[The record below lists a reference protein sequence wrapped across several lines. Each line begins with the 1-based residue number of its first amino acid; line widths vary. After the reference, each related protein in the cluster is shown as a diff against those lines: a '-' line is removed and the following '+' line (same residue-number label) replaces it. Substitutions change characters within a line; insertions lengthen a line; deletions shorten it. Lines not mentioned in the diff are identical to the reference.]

1 MIDGKLRLAYPLLTM
16 VRTSISHGGRTIKS
30 AAWVPLRKALGMLR
44 PYSILLLAMVY
55 TSGIHAEMAG
65 ATDPAA
71 AVYKIRVK
79 RDGHV
84 ADGSAVLVAPGRLL
98 TACHVIRSAQSIKAG
113 REETQWEAFPAK
125 ADNKHDLCFLYVPE
139 LAAAVP
145 AVIGETESLQV
156 GEPVSAVGYP
166 RGGKRDTRFGKLNGL
181 HAFDGANVLQ
191 VSAQFD
197 RGTSGGGLF
206 DTSGRLI
213 GIIGFKAMAGGNFN
227 FALPLAW
234 VGDGFWGEAAIAAD
248 RPQPEVAF
256 WERPNAER
264 PLFLRAASLEAN
276 REWEGLRSVAEEW
289 VATDELNPASWL
301 CLSRTLKKLRHDQAA
316 ALAFA
321 HAESLMPS
329 LEPTQN
335 SSVATVNLPN
345 TTSTSNAAEQPSRQ

>member
-1 MIDGKLRLAYPLLTM
+1 
-16 VRTSISHGGRTIKS
+16 
-30 AAWVPLRKALGMLR
+30 MLR
-44 PYSILLLAMVY
+44 AYSLLLLVVFYAS
-55 TSGIHAEMAG
+55 TTHAEQAG
-65 ATDPAA
+65 TIDPGA

-98 TACHVIRSAQSIKAG
+98 TACHVIRSAQSIRVG
-113 REETQWEAFPAK
+113 LEETQWQAYPTMA
-125 ADNKHDLCFLYVPE
+125 AIKHDLCTLDVPE
-139 LAAAVP
+139 LASATPAA
-145 AVIGETESLQV
+145 IGETERLEL
-156 GEPVSAVGYP
+156 GDPVIAVGYP
-166 RGGKRDTRFGKLNGL
+166 RGGRRDTRFGQLKGL

-197 RGTSGGGLF
+197 SGTSGGGLF
-206 DTSGRLI
+206 DASGRLI

-227 FALPLAW
+227 FALPLIWA
-234 VGDGFWGEAAIAAD
+234 GDAVPGQAAITAD
-248 RPQPEVAF
+248 QPQGQQAF

-276 REWEGLRSVAEEW
+276 GEWEGLRSVAEEW

-301 CLSRTLKKLRHDQAA
+301 CLSRALGKLKYEQAA
-316 ALAFA
+316 TLAFA

-335 SSVATVNLPN
+335 SSVATVNLPH
-345 TTSTSNAAEQPSRQ
+345 TTSTSHAAEQPSRQ

>member
-1 MIDGKLRLAYPLLTM
+1 MLGLAYPLLAIGKELLSPTEAERSDRLPGM
-16 VRTSISHGGRTIKS
+16 
-30 AAWVPLRKALGMLR
+30 PLEERSGMLR
-44 PYSILLLAMVY
+44 AYSLLLLTIVY
-55 TSGIHAEMAG
+55 TSGIHAEQAG
-65 ATDPAA
+65 PIDPAA

-79 RDGHV
+79 RDGQV

-113 REETQWEAFPAK
+113 RAETQWEAFPAK
-125 ADNKHDLCFLYVPE
+125 ADIKHDMCILEVPE
-139 LAAAVP
+139 LAAAAP
-145 AVIGETESLQV
+145 AVIGQTETLELGDRV
-156 GEPVSAVGYP
+156 IAVGYP
-166 RGGKRDTRFGKLNGL
+166 RGGKKDTSFGELRGL

-206 DTSGRLI
+206 DASGRLI
-213 GIIGFKAMAGGNFN
+213 GIIGFKAIAGGNFN

-234 VGDGFWGEAAIAAD
+234 VGDAVSGQATITAD
-248 RPQPEVAF
+248 QPQDGRAF

-335 SSVATVNLPN
+335 SSVATVNLPH
-345 TTSTSNAAEQPSRQ
+345 TTSTSHAAEQPSRQ